1 MKWEPGLSF
10 TGRNATAEVLHVC
23 ISCRGDAMSVAPAVK
38 RELELEACAGG
49 AGGASGAGEQA
60 GPQAPQT
67 GRAAAPPPAPAAAA
81 RPARQDGRHLQER
94 SRVRRTSTTFF
105 RSLTSTA
112 STRPGPPPP
121 ALPAPPQPRPAS
133 PARRA
138 SDEESG
144 GTPRR
149 LSPDSARRARDA
161 AFQPDVL
168 RRLGVV
174 NPEAFCEIC
183 CKEYCNKYFLKTH
196 RERRHGVPAH
206 RSPTDRSPSA
216 ASPPRAPSL
225 PPLPSPRGLSP
236 PTPLHVLAPPSLR
249 PPLKAEEPDVKRE
262 CDDEMDMPRDGQ
274 TSPLN
279 LIMEERGGDASPGSA
294 SEELRKLQTMI
305 SQLNELA
312 AERLADTDGAG
323 PGENGLQPRD
333 SRPPSASPPPPDE
346 RRGSGG
352 SSFCEICNK
361 ELCNKY
367 FMRTHMQRMHGIS
380 LESGTQLGGV
390 TCDICHKELC
400 SKYFLRVHKHNT
412 HGIPAPPA
420 PQAPSPSEPCPLC
433 ARRFRGPRALRA
445 HLLAEHAP
453 PARPPPPPPRPLDL
467 LARDKPYACSFCPFT
482 TDVLAFLFAHERA
495 HAQQQQHEALE
506 PSEMPQELPMEAS
519 ERPESHGEGV
529 SGGAMSV
536 VPEPE
541 DNGANDSGGASGG
554 GSEASVSATMGGLG
568 QYECSRCEFRARE
581 FGALEA
587 HLRAAHGGGGAL
599 LAVPRAQHA
608 PLTMQPF
615 VVEEAA
621 AGGLSLVPALVF
633 LPVRRRATRRA
644 TVTLTLTPA

>member
-1 MKWEPGLSF
+1 
-10 TGRNATAEVLHVC
+10 
-23 ISCRGDAMSVAPAVK
+23 MSVAPAVK
-38 RELELEACAGG
+38 RERDCGGVEDGGGSPGRKRRKQAAPARAQPPPLDLHAKMADIYKSALAFGELTLPTFDPLAAFRLLPRHDPPRIFNPEAYCDLCCKEFCNKYFLKTHRANKHGIYD
-49 AGGASGAGEQA
+49 GEQQPHPT
-60 GPQAPQT
+60 GLPQQ
-67 GRAAAPPPAPAAAA
+67 
-81 RPARQDGRHLQER
+81 
-94 SRVRRTSTTFF
+94 
-105 RSLTSTA
+105 
-112 STRPGPPPP
+112 
-121 ALPAPPQPRPAS
+121 PQPS
-133 PARRA
+133 PPRRS

-168 RRLGVV
+168 RRLGVT

-183 CKEYCNKYFLKTH
+183 CKEYCNKYFLRTH

-206 RSPTDRSPSA
+206 RSPLAEHSPPSA
-216 ASPPRAPSL
+216 TPPNALLPPITPPTDTPPRSLSL
-225 PPLPSPRGLSP
+225 PPPFDG
-236 PTPLHVLAPPSLR
+236 
-249 PPLKAEEPDVKRE
+249 EEPMEVKRE
-262 CDDEMDMPRDGQ
+262 RDEERDDFEAALREGQ

-279 LIMEERGGDASPGSA
+279 LIVEERGAASPGSA

-312 AERLADTDGAG
+312 AERLAEEPPEA
-323 PGENGLQPRD
+323 P
-333 SRPPSASPPPPDE
+333 RPPSTSPPPQDE
-346 RRGSGG
+346 RRSGGAG

-420 PQAPSPSEPCPLC
+420 PTTAAPAEPCPLC

-453 PARPPPPPPRPLDL
+453 PARPPPPPPQLPPRPLDI
-467 LARDKPYACSFCPFT
+467 LARDKPYACAYCPFT

-495 HAQQQQHEALE
+495 HAQRPEAE
-506 PSEMPQELPMEAS
+506 SEAEAEGGEAS
-519 ERPESHGEGV
+519 EVGEAEGEG
-529 SGGAMSV
+529 
-536 VPEPE
+536 
-541 DNGANDSGGASGG
+541 
-554 GSEASVSATMGGLG
+554 EADAYS
-568 QYECSRCEFRARE
+568 CSRCEFRAE
-581 FGALEA
+581 SFAALEA
-587 HLRAAHGGGGAL
+587 HVRAAHGGAGAL
-599 LAVPRAQHA
+599 LAVPRAPRA

-615 VVEEAA
+615 VLEEA
-621 AGGLSLVPALVF
+621 GGALSLLPALVF

>member
-1 MKWEPGLSF
+1 
-10 TGRNATAEVLHVC
+10 
-23 ISCRGDAMSVAPAVK
+23 MSVAPAVK
-38 RELELEACAGG
+38 RERDCVGPGSSGG
-49 AGGASGAGEQA
+49 EGEGGAS
-60 GPQAPQT
+60 P
-67 GRAAAPPPAPAAAA
+67 GRKRRKQAAPARAHPAPLDLHTKMADIYKSALAFGELTLPTFDPLAAFRLLPRHDPPRIFNPEAYCDLCCKEFCNKYFLKTHRA
-81 RPARQDGRHLQER
+81 NKHGIYDGDQQPHPGLQPQQLQ
-94 SRVRRTSTTFF
+94 TS
-105 RSLTSTA
+105 
-112 STRPGPPPP
+112 PP
-121 ALPAPPQPRPAS
+121 
-133 PARRA
+133 RRA

-149 LSPDSARRARDA
+149 LSPDSARRAREA

-168 RRLGVV
+168 RRLGVT

-183 CKEYCNKYFLKTH
+183 CKEYCNKYFLRTH
-196 RERRHGVPAH
+196 RERRHGVPPM
-206 RSPTDRSPSA
+206 RSPVPEHSPLALTPPSV
-216 ASPPRAPSL
+216 SMITTSPHIETPPRALS
-225 PPLPSPRGLSP
+225 LPSPFD
-236 PTPLHVLAPPSLR
+236 TEDAP
-249 PPLKAEEPDVKRE
+249 EVKRE
-262 CDDEMDMPRDGQ
+262 QDDRDFEAVLRESQ

-279 LIMEERGGDASPGSA
+279 LIVEERGTASPGSA

-312 AERLADTDGAG
+312 AERLSEEPMEA
-323 PGENGLQPRD
+323 Q
-333 SRPPSASPPPPDE
+333 RPPSSSPPPQDE
-346 RRGSGG
+346 RRGGGAG

-420 PQAPSPSEPCPLC
+420 PANTAPAEPCPLC

-453 PARPPPPPPRPLDL
+453 PARPPPPPPLPPRPLDL
-467 LARDKPYACSFCPFT
+467 LTRDKPYACSYCPFT

-495 HAQQQQHEALE
+495 HVQRANEQHENNGEMEQEGSAE
-506 PSEMPQELPMEAS
+506 PSEGDAEGEI
-519 ERPESHGEGV
+519 ESDAY
-529 SGGAMSV
+529 S
-536 VPEPE
+536 
-541 DNGANDSGGASGG
+541 
-554 GSEASVSATMGGLG
+554 
-568 QYECSRCEFRARE
+568 CSRCEFRAE
-581 FGALEA
+581 GFAALEA
-587 HLRAAHGGGGAL
+587 HVRAAHGGAGAL
-599 LAVPRAQHA
+599 LAVPRAPRA

-615 VVEEAA
+615 VLEEA
-621 AGGLSLVPALVF
+621 GGALSLLPALVF

>member
-1 MKWEPGLSF
+1 MKEPQYINQDNRCG
-10 TGRNATAEVLHVC
+10 
-23 ISCRGDAMSVAPAVK
+23 GDAMSVAPAVK
-38 RELELEACAGG
+38 RELDLESGGGSPGRKRRKQAAPSRAPPQPLAPPPLDLHAKMADIYKSALAFGELTLPAFDPLAAFRLLPRHEPPRIFNPEAYCDLCCKEFCNKYFLKTHRANKHGIYDGG
-49 AGGASGAGEQA
+49 E
-60 GPQAPQT
+60 PQP
-67 GRAAAPPPAPAAAA
+67 AAPPPAQP
-81 RPARQDGRHLQER
+81 
-94 SRVRRTSTTFF
+94 S
-105 RSLTSTA
+105 
-112 STRPGPPPP
+112 PP
-121 ALPAPPQPRPAS
+121 
-133 PARRA
+133 RRA

-149 LSPDSARRARDA
+149 LSPDSARRAREA
-161 AFQPDVL
+161 GFQPDIL

-183 CKEYCNKYFLKTH
+183 CKEYCNKYFLRTH

-206 RSPTDRSPSA
+206 RSPVADRSPPSA
-216 ASPPRAPSL
+216 TPPNMLGTPPNMLGTPPNMLGTPLPPPLTTPPAPPPVAPDTPPRSHSL
-225 PPLPSPRGLSP
+225 PPPFDS
-236 PTPLHVLAPPSLR
+236 
-249 PPLKAEEPDVKRE
+249 EEMVEVKRE
-262 CDDEMDMPRDGQ
+262 CEDELEAALRDGQ

-279 LIMEERGGDASPGSA
+279 LIVEERGAASPGSA

-312 AERLADTDGAG
+312 AERLADDAPEAG
-323 PGENGLQPRD
+323 PRA
-333 SRPPSASPPPPDE
+333 PSASPPPPDE
-346 RRGSGG
+346 RRASSSG

-420 PQAPSPSEPCPLC
+420 PANAAPAEPCPLC

-467 LARDKPYACSFCPFT
+467 LARDKPYACSYCPFT

-495 HAQQQQHEALE
+495 HAQPPAE
-506 PSEMPQELPMEAS
+506 PEGG
-519 ERPESHGEGV
+519 PEPAEGEG
-529 SGGAMSV
+529 
-536 VPEPE
+536 
-541 DNGANDSGGASGG
+541 
-554 GSEASVSATMGGLG
+554 EAGEAEGEGEADAYS
-568 QYECSRCEFRARE
+568 CSRCEFRAE
-581 FGALEA
+581 GFGALEA
-587 HLRAAHGGGGAL
+587 HLRAAHGGAGAL
-599 LAVPRAQHA
+599 LAVPRAPQA

-615 VVEEAA
+615 VVEEA
-621 AGGLSLVPALVF
+621 GGALSLVPALVF

>member
-1 MKWEPGLSF
+1 MADIYKSALAFGEL
-10 TGRNATAEVLHVC
+10 TL
-23 ISCRGDAMSVAPAVK
+23 PAFDPLAAF
-38 RELELEACAGG
+38 RLLPRHDPPRIFNPEAYCDLCCKEFCNKYFLKTHRANKHGIYDG
-49 AGGASGAGEQA
+49 NEQQ
-60 GPQAPQT
+60 P
-67 GRAAAPPPAPAAAA
+67 AAPPPAQLSPP
-81 RPARQDGRHLQER
+81 RR
-94 SRVRRTSTTFF
+94 S
-105 RSLTSTA
+105 
-112 STRPGPPPP
+112 
-121 ALPAPPQPRPAS
+121 
-133 PARRA
+133 
-138 SDEESG
+138 SDEDSG

-149 LSPDSARRARDA
+149 LSPDSARRAREA
-161 AFQPDVL
+161 GFAPDTL

-183 CKEYCNKYFLKTH
+183 CKEYCNKYFLRTH
-196 RERRHGVPAH
+196 RERRHGLPVQ
-206 RSPTDRSPSA
+206 RSPTERSPPGNTPPNFANTPIGTPLGTPLPTPLTTPPALSVPPPDT
-216 ASPPRAPSL
+216 PPRSLSL
-225 PPLPSPRGLSP
+225 PPPYDSEEM
-236 PTPLHVLAPPSLR
+236 
-249 PPLKAEEPDVKRE
+249 AEVKRE
-262 CDDEMDMPRDGQ
+262 CEEELEQALRDGQ

-279 LIMEERGGDASPGSA
+279 LIVEERGMSSPGSA

-312 AERLADTDGAG
+312 AERLSEEPNDQ
-323 PGENGLQPRD
+323 NQ
-333 SRPPSASPPPPDE
+333 RPPSSSPPPQDE
-346 RRGSGG
+346 RRASSSG

-420 PQAPSPSEPCPLC
+420 PANSAPAEPCPLC

-467 LARDKPYACSFCPFT
+467 LARDKPYACSYCPFT

-495 HAQQQQHEALE
+495 HAQQQMNDINSDGTGE
-506 PSEMPQELPMEAS
+506 PNAS
-519 ERPESHGEGV
+519 EAEAEENARDEAVE
-529 SGGAMSV
+529 
-536 VPEPE
+536 
-541 DNGANDSGGASGG
+541 NNDVDGD
-554 GSEASVSATMGGLG
+554 T
-568 QYECSRCEFRARE
+568 QYTCSRCEFRAE
-581 FGALEA
+581 GFAALEA
-587 HLRAAHGGGGAL
+587 HLRAAHGGAGAL
-599 LAVPRAQHA
+599 LAVPRAPQA

-615 VVEEAA
+615 VVEEA
-621 AGGLSLVPALVF
+621 GGALSLVPALVF

>member
-1 MKWEPGLSF
+1 
-10 TGRNATAEVLHVC
+10 
-23 ISCRGDAMSVAPAVK
+23 MSVAPAVK
-38 RELELEACAGG
+38 RESDAE
-49 AGGASGAGEQA
+49 SGAGSPGRKRRKQA
-60 GPQAPQT
+60 APSRAPPPPPPLDLHAKMQDIYKSALAFGELTLPPFDPLAAFRLLPRHDPPRIFNPEAYCDLCCKEFCNKYFLKTHRANKHGIYDGSEPQP
-67 GRAAAPPPAPAAAA
+67 AAPPPS
-81 RPARQDGRHLQER
+81 QHL
-94 SRVRRTSTTFF
+94 S
-105 RSLTSTA
+105 
-112 STRPGPPPP
+112 PP
-121 ALPAPPQPRPAS
+121 
-133 PARRA
+133 RRA

-161 AFQPDVL
+161 GFQPDAL
-168 RRLGVV
+168 RRLGVL

-183 CKEYCNKYFLKTH
+183 CKEYCNKYFLRTH
-196 RERRHGVPAH
+196 RERRHGVPMH
-206 RSPTDRSPSA
+206 IDRSPQSLTPPGGMLQPVSLGTPLSMPLA
-216 ASPPRAPSL
+216 TPPALAPPADTPPRSHSL
-225 PPLPSPRGLSP
+225 PPPYD
-236 PTPLHVLAPPSLR
+236 ADMEM
-249 PPLKAEEPDVKRE
+249 AEVKRE
-262 CDDEMDMPRDGQ
+262 CEDELEAALRDGQ

-279 LIMEERGGDASPGSA
+279 LIVEERGATSPGSA

-312 AERLADTDGAG
+312 AERLADDAPDHG
-323 PGENGLQPRD
+323 P
-333 SRPPSASPPPPDE
+333 RPPSSSPPPQDD
-346 RRGSGG
+346 RRASSSG

-420 PQAPSPSEPCPLC
+420 PATTAPAEPCPLC

-467 LARDKPYACSFCPFT
+467 LARDKPYACSYCPFT

-495 HAQQQQHEALE
+495 HAQQQPAISPPEPATESNNELE
-506 PSEMPQELPMEAS
+506 LGGGGTEMNGGSAS
-519 ERPESHGEGV
+519 SGEG
-529 SGGAMSV
+529 
-536 VPEPE
+536 E
-541 DNGANDSGGASGG
+541 
-554 GSEASVSATMGGLG
+554 SEGG
-568 QYECSRCEFRARE
+568 QYSCSRCEFRAE
-581 FGALEA
+581 GFGALEA
-587 HLRAAHGGGGAL
+587 HLRAAHGGAGAL
-599 LAVPRAQHA
+599 LAVPRAPQA

-615 VVEEAA
+615 VVEET
-621 AGGLSLVPALVF
+621 GGSLSLVPALVF

>member
-1 MKWEPGLSF
+1 
-10 TGRNATAEVLHVC
+10 
-23 ISCRGDAMSVAPAVK
+23 MSVAPAVK
-38 RELELEACAGG
+38 REVELESGG
-49 AGGASGAGEQA
+49 GSPGRKRRKQAAPTRAPPPPPLPAPAPPPLDLHAKMADIYKSALAFGELA
-60 GPQAPQT
+60 LPAFDPLAAFRLLPRHEPPRIFNPEAYCDLCCKEFCNKYFLKTHRANKHGIYDGNEPQP
-67 GRAAAPPPAPAAAA
+67 AAPPPAQP
-81 RPARQDGRHLQER
+81 
-94 SRVRRTSTTFF
+94 S
-105 RSLTSTA
+105 
-112 STRPGPPPP
+112 PP
-121 ALPAPPQPRPAS
+121 
-133 PARRA
+133 RRA

-149 LSPDSARRARDA
+149 LSPDSARRAREA
-161 AFQPDVL
+161 GFQPDAL

-183 CKEYCNKYFLKTH
+183 CKEYCNKYFLRTH

-206 RSPTDRSPSA
+206 PSPAADRSPPSLT
-216 ASPPRAPSL
+216 PPGMPLVTSLSTPLGTPLGTSL
-225 PPLPSPRGLSP
+225 PPPLTTP
-236 PTPLHVLAPPSLR
+236 PAIPTAPPDTPPRSHSL
-249 PPLKAEEPDVKRE
+249 PPPFDTEEMAEVKRE
-262 CDDEMDMPRDGQ
+262 CEDELEAAFRDGQ

-279 LIMEERGGDASPGSA
+279 LIVEERGAASPGSA

-312 AERLADTDGAG
+312 AERLAEDPNDGGA
-323 PGENGLQPRD
+323 
-333 SRPPSASPPPPDE
+333 RPASSSPPPPDE
-346 RRGSGG
+346 RRASSSG

-420 PQAPSPSEPCPLC
+420 PASASPAEPCPLC

-467 LARDKPYACSFCPFT
+467 LARDKPYACSYCPFT

-495 HAQQQQHEALE
+495 HAQQQPIGEAADTGSDPPVPPAE
-506 PSEMPQELPMEAS
+506 PDG
-519 ERPESHGEGV
+519 PE
-529 SGGAMSV
+529 
-536 VPEPE
+536 
-541 DNGANDSGGASGG
+541 G
-554 GSEASVSATMGGLG
+554 GSEATDAEGEPEASYS
-568 QYECSRCEFRARE
+568 CSRCEFRAE
-581 FGALEA
+581 GFGALEA
-587 HLRAAHGGGGAL
+587 HLRAAHGGAGAL
-599 LAVPRAQHA
+599 LAVPRAPQA

-615 VVEEAA
+615 VVEEA
-621 AGGLSLVPALVF
+621 GGALSLVPALVF

>member
-1 MKWEPGLSF
+1 MKENSEF
-10 TGRNATAEVLHVC
+10 TDRDRCG
-23 ISCRGDAMSVAPAVK
+23 GDAMSVAPAVK
-38 RELELEACAGG
+38 RERDCVGPGVSGG
-49 AGGASGAGEQA
+49 EGEGGGS
-60 GPQAPQT
+60 P
-67 GRAAAPPPAPAAAA
+67 GRKRRKQAAPV
-81 RPARQDGRHLQER
+81 R
-94 SRVRRTSTTFF
+94 SQ
-105 RSLTSTA
+105 
-112 STRPGPPPP
+112 PPPLDLH
-121 ALPAPPQPRPAS
+121 AKMADIYKSAMAFGELTLPTFDPLAAFRLLPRHDPPRIFNPEAYCDLCCKEFCNKYFLKTHRANKHGIYDGEPQNHPGFQPQMQQTS
-133 PARRA
+133 PPRRA

-149 LSPDSARRARDA
+149 LSPDSARRARES

-168 RRLGVV
+168 RRLGVT

-183 CKEYCNKYFLKTH
+183 CKEYCNKYFLRTH
-196 RERRHGVPAH
+196 RERRHGVPPL
-206 RSPTDRSPSA
+206 RSPAMDTSPLAGTSPSIPILQT
-216 ASPPRAPSL
+216 SPHIETPPRALSL
-225 PPLPSPRGLSP
+225 PPPFDNEDP
-236 PTPLHVLAPPSLR
+236 PEVKQEREDREELETVL
-249 PPLKAEEPDVKRE
+249 RE
-262 CDDEMDMPRDGQ
+262 SQ

-279 LIMEERGGDASPGSA
+279 LIVEERGVASPGSA

-312 AERLADTDGAG
+312 AERLVDEPNET
-323 PGENGLQPRD
+323 P
-333 SRPPSASPPPPDE
+333 RPPSSSPPPQDE
-346 RRGSGG
+346 RRGGAG

-420 PQAPSPSEPCPLC
+420 PANAAPSEPCPLC

-453 PARPPPPPPRPLDL
+453 PARPPPPPPLPPRPLDL
-467 LARDKPYACSFCPFT
+467 LARDKPYACAYCPFT

-495 HAQQQQHEALE
+495 HIQRANEQQESGDMEQEGSAE
-506 PSEMPQELPMEAS
+506 PSETGEVEA
-519 ERPESHGEGV
+519 E
-529 SGGAMSV
+529 
-536 VPEPE
+536 
-541 DNGANDSGGASGG
+541 NDGDAYS
-554 GSEASVSATMGGLG
+554 
-568 QYECSRCEFRARE
+568 CSRCEFRAE
-581 FGALEA
+581 GFAALEA
-587 HLRAAHGGGGAL
+587 HVRSTHGGAGAL
-599 LAVPRAQHA
+599 LAVPRAPRA

-615 VVEEAA
+615 VLEEA
-621 AGGLSLVPALVF
+621 GGALSLLPALVF

>member
-1 MKWEPGLSF
+1 
-10 TGRNATAEVLHVC
+10 
-23 ISCRGDAMSVAPAVK
+23 MSVAPAVK
-38 RELELEACAGG
+38 RELDLEGG
-49 AGGASGAGEQA
+49 GSPGRKRRKQA
-60 GPQAPQT
+60 APTRAPQPL
-67 GRAAAPPPAPAAAA
+67 PPPLDLHAKM
-81 RPARQDGRHLQER
+81 QDIYKSALAFGEL
-94 SRVRRTSTTFF
+94 S
-105 RSLTSTA
+105 
-112 STRPGPPPP
+112 
-121 ALPAPPQPRPAS
+121 LPAFDPLAAFRLLPRHDPPRIFNPEAYCDLCCKEFCNKYFLKTHRANKHGIYDGGEPQPQPLPQPS
-133 PARRA
+133 PPRRA
-138 SDEESG
+138 SDEESN

-161 AFQPDVL
+161 GFQPDAL

-183 CKEYCNKYFLKTH
+183 CKEYCNKYFLRTH
-196 RERRHGVPAH
+196 RERRHGVPMH
-206 RSPTDRSPSA
+206 RSPAERSPQSLTPPMLHLGAPGTPLA
-216 ASPPRAPSL
+216 APLSTPPAPPAPPPETPPRALSL
-225 PPLPSPRGLSP
+225 PP
-236 PTPLHVLAPPSLR
+236 PLDDELA
-249 PPLKAEEPDVKRE
+249 EVKRE
-262 CDDEMDMPRDGQ
+262 CEDELEALHDGQ

-279 LIMEERGGDASPGSA
+279 LIVEERGGSPASA

-312 AERLADTDGAG
+312 AERLEQEGSPA
-323 PGENGLQPRD
+323 PRA
-333 SRPPSASPPPPDE
+333 PSASPPAPDE
-346 RRGSGG
+346 RRASSSG

-420 PQAPSPSEPCPLC
+420 PAQAAPAEPCPLC

-467 LARDKPYACSFCPFT
+467 LARDKPYACSYCPFT

-495 HAQQQQHEALE
+495 HVAQAAGEAGGGE
-506 PSEMPQELPMEAS
+506 AEAEPRAPSEP
-519 ERPESHGEGV
+519 G
-529 SGGAMSV
+529 
-536 VPEPE
+536 EPE
-541 DNGANDSGGASGG
+541 EPAEGGEEVYS
-554 GSEASVSATMGGLG
+554 
-568 QYECSRCEFRARE
+568 CSRCEFRAE
-581 FGALEA
+581 GFAALEA
-587 HLRAAHGGGGAL
+587 HLRAAHSGAGAL
-599 LAVPRAQHA
+599 LAVPRAPRA

-615 VVEEAA
+615 VVEEA
-621 AGGLSLVPALVF
+621 GGALSLVPALVF

>member
-1 MKWEPGLSF
+1 
-10 TGRNATAEVLHVC
+10 
-23 ISCRGDAMSVAPAVK
+23 MSAAPAVK
-38 RELELEACAGG
+38 RELEPEGG
-49 AGGASGAGEQA
+49 APAS
-60 GPQAPQT
+60 P
-67 GRAAAPPPAPAAAA
+67 GRKRRKQAAPARAQPPAPLPLDLHAKVADIYKNALAFGELSLPPFDPLAAFRLLPRHDPPRIFNPEAYCDLCCKEFCNKYFLKTHRA
-81 RPARQDGRHLQER
+81 NKHGIYDADSQQAPAV
-94 SRVRRTSTTFF
+94 S
-105 RSLTSTA
+105 
-112 STRPGPPPP
+112 PP
-121 ALPAPPQPRPAS
+121 
-133 PARRA
+133 RRA

-161 AFQPDVL
+161 GFQPDAL
-168 RRLGVV
+168 RRLGVL

-183 CKEYCNKYFLKTH
+183 CKEYCNKYFLRTH
-196 RERRHGVPAH
+196 RERRHGVPAQ
-206 RSPTDRSPSA
+206 RSPAATPPAAPLPHASAPRTPSA
-216 ASPPRAPSL
+216 HSPQAQPQPHIS
-225 PPLPSPRGLSP
+225 PLSYD
-236 PTPLHVLAPPSLR
+236 
-249 PPLKAEEPDVKRE
+249 AEIPAEVKRE
-262 CDDEMDMPRDGQ
+262 CDDDLEAALRDGQ

-279 LIMEERGGDASPGSA
+279 LIVEERGAASPGSA

-312 AERLADTDGAG
+312 AERLAEEPAEGA
-323 PGENGLQPRD
+323 
-333 SRPPSASPPPPDE
+333 RPPSASPPHDE
-346 RRGSGG
+346 RRTAAAG

-420 PQAPSPSEPCPLC
+420 PATAAPAEPCPLC

-453 PARPPPPPPRPLDL
+453 PARPPPPPPPPHPRPLDL
-467 LARDKPYACSFCPFT
+467 LVRDKPYACSYCPFT

-495 HAQQQQHEALE
+495 HTQRPPDGPEGGEEAE
-506 PSEMPQELPMEAS
+506 
-519 ERPESHGEGV
+519 GEG
-529 SGGAMSV
+529 GEEG
-536 VPEPE
+536 EGE
-541 DNGANDSGGASGG
+541 G
-554 GSEASVSATMGGLG
+554 EAEAYS
-568 QYECSRCEFRARE
+568 CSRCEFRAE
-581 FGALEA
+581 SFAALEA
-587 HLRAAHGGGGAL
+587 HVRATHGGAGAL
-599 LAVPRAQHA
+599 LAVPRAPRA

-615 VVEEAA
+615 VLEEA
-621 AGGLSLVPALVF
+621 GGALSLLPALVF

>member
-1 MKWEPGLSF
+1 MCGVYHSRC
-10 TGRNATAEVLHVC
+10 G
-23 ISCRGDAMSVAPAVK
+23 GDAMSVAPAVK
-38 RELELEACAGG
+38 RELDLESGGSSPGRKRRKQAAPSRAQPQHLAPPPIDLHAKMADIYKSALAFGELGLPTFDPLAAFRLLPRHEPPRIFNPEAYCDLCCKEFCNKYFLKTHRANKHGIYDGG
-49 AGGASGAGEQA
+49 D
-60 GPQAPQT
+60 PQP
-67 GRAAAPPPAPAAAA
+67 AAPPPAQP
-81 RPARQDGRHLQER
+81 
-94 SRVRRTSTTFF
+94 S
-105 RSLTSTA
+105 
-112 STRPGPPPP
+112 PP
-121 ALPAPPQPRPAS
+121 
-133 PARRA
+133 RRA

-149 LSPDSARRARDA
+149 LSPDSARRARESG
-161 AFQPDVL
+161 FQPDAL

-183 CKEYCNKYFLKTH
+183 CKEYCNKYFLRTH
-196 RERRHGVPAH
+196 RERRHGVPAR
-206 RSPTDRSPSA
+206 RSPVNEHSPPSA
-216 ASPPRAPSL
+216 TPPAGPLGTPLGTPLTTPLTTPPALSGPPPDTPPRSHSL
-225 PPLPSPRGLSP
+225 PP
-236 PTPLHVLAPPSLR
+236 PLDPEEM
-249 PPLKAEEPDVKRE
+249 AEVKRE
-262 CDDEMDMPRDGQ
+262 CEDELEAALRDGQ

-279 LIMEERGGDASPGSA
+279 LIVEERGMASPGSA

-312 AERLADTDGAG
+312 AERLADEPNDPG
-323 PGENGLQPRD
+323 P
-333 SRPPSASPPPPDE
+333 RPPSASPPPPDE
-346 RRGSGG
+346 RRASSSG

-420 PQAPSPSEPCPLC
+420 PAATAPAEPCPLC

-453 PARPPPPPPRPLDL
+453 PARPPPPPPRPIDL
-467 LARDKPYACSFCPFT
+467 LARDKPYACSYCPFT

-495 HAQQQQHEALE
+495 HAQQQANE
-506 PSEMPQELPMEAS
+506 PPDLPPEPPGSACGSEM
-519 ERPESHGEGV
+519 ESGEV
-529 SGGAMSV
+529 GG
-536 VPEPE
+536 
-541 DNGANDSGGASGG
+541 DSGDGEPDAD
-554 GSEASVSATMGGLG
+554 A
-568 QYECSRCEFRARE
+568 QYSCSRCEFRAE
-581 FGALEA
+581 GFAALEA
-587 HLRAAHGGGGAL
+587 HLRAAHGGAGAL
-599 LAVPRAQHA
+599 LAVPRAPQA

-615 VVEEAA
+615 VVEEA
-621 AGGLSLVPALVF
+621 GGALSLVPALVF

>member
-1 MKWEPGLSF
+1 
-10 TGRNATAEVLHVC
+10 
-23 ISCRGDAMSVAPAVK
+23 MSVAPAVK
-38 RELELEACAGG
+38 RELDLESGG
-49 AGGASGAGEQA
+49 GSPGRKRRKQA
-60 GPQAPQT
+60 APTRAPQPLPPPPLDLHAKMADIYKSALAFGELALPT
-67 GRAAAPPPAPAAAA
+67 FDPLAAFRLLPRHEPPRIFNPEAYCDLCCKEFCNKYFLKTHRANKHGIYDGGEPQPAAPPPAQP
-81 RPARQDGRHLQER
+81 
-94 SRVRRTSTTFF
+94 S
-105 RSLTSTA
+105 
-112 STRPGPPPP
+112 PP
-121 ALPAPPQPRPAS
+121 
-133 PARRA
+133 RRA

-149 LSPDSARRARDA
+149 LSPDSARRAREA
-161 AFQPDVL
+161 GFQPDAL

-183 CKEYCNKYFLKTH
+183 CKEYCNKYFLRTH
-196 RERRHGVPAH
+196 RERRHGVPPL
-206 RSPTDRSPSA
+206 RSPVADRSPLA
-216 ASPPRAPSL
+216 ASPPMTLGTPVGTPLTTPLATPPALPAPPPDTPPRSHSL
-225 PPLPSPRGLSP
+225 PPPYDPEEM
-236 PTPLHVLAPPSLR
+236 
-249 PPLKAEEPDVKRE
+249 AEVKRE
-262 CDDEMDMPRDGQ
+262 CEDDFEAALRDGQ

-279 LIMEERGGDASPGSA
+279 LIVEERGTVSPGSA

-312 AERLADTDGAG
+312 AERLADEPTDPG
-323 PGENGLQPRD
+323 P
-333 SRPPSASPPPPDE
+333 RPPSASPPPPDE
-346 RRGSGG
+346 RRASSSG

-420 PQAPSPSEPCPLC
+420 PANAAPAEPCPLC

-467 LARDKPYACSFCPFT
+467 LARDKPYACSYCPFT

-495 HAQQQQHEALE
+495 HAQRQ
-506 PSEMPQELPMEAS
+506 AS
-519 ERPESHGEGV
+519 ESAEIPGEPGNGGGCEAEGAESSGSAGEGDAGA
-529 SGGAMSV
+529 GGAAGD
-536 VPEPE
+536 E
-541 DNGANDSGGASGG
+541 DAQFS
-554 GSEASVSATMGGLG
+554 
-568 QYECSRCEFRARE
+568 CSRCEFRAE
-581 FGALEA
+581 GFAALEA
-587 HLRAAHGGGGAL
+587 HLRAAHGGAGAL
-599 LAVPRAQHA
+599 LAVPRAPHA

-615 VVEEAA
+615 VVEEA
-621 AGGLSLVPALVF
+621 GGALSLVPALVF

>member
-1 MKWEPGLSF
+1 
-10 TGRNATAEVLHVC
+10 
-23 ISCRGDAMSVAPAVK
+23 MSVAPAVK
-38 RELELEACAGG
+38 REHECGG
-49 AGGASGAGEQA
+49 GGGS
-60 GPQAPQT
+60 P
-67 GRAAAPPPAPAAAA
+67 GRKRRKQAAPARAHPPPPIDLHAKMADIYKSALAFGELALPTFDPLAAFRLLPRHDPPRIFNPEAYCDLCCKEFCNKYFLKTHRA
-81 RPARQDGRHLQER
+81 NKHGIYDGDQQQQQQQQQQQHLG
-94 SRVRRTSTTFF
+94 V
-105 RSLTSTA
+105 
-112 STRPGPPPP
+112 PPPP
-121 ALPAPPQPRPAS
+121 ATPP
-133 PARRA
+133 RRS

-149 LSPDSARRARDA
+149 LSPDSARRARES

-168 RRLGVV
+168 RRLGVT

-183 CKEYCNKYFLKTH
+183 CKEYCNKYFLRTH
-196 RERRHGVPAH
+196 RERRHGVPAL
-206 RSPTDRSPSA
+206 RSPERLPEPSPVPATPPSA
-216 ASPPRAPSL
+216 PPRSITPPEPTPPLAL
-225 PPLPSPRGLSP
+225 PPALPYDDDRLP
-236 PTPLHVLAPPSLR
+236 
-249 PPLKAEEPDVKRE
+249 VKRE
-262 CDDEMDMPRDGQ
+262 HEERDDFEAALRDSQ

-279 LIMEERGGDASPGSA
+279 LIMEERTVGSPGSA

-312 AERLADTDGAG
+312 AERLAEEPADA
-323 PGENGLQPRD
+323 PRPQSD
-333 SRPPSASPPPPDE
+333 SPPQQDD
-346 RRGSGG
+346 RRSSGGAAG

-420 PQAPSPSEPCPLC
+420 PATAAPAEACPLC

-453 PARPPPPPPRPLDL
+453 PARPPPPPPAPPRPLDL
-467 LARDKPYACSFCPFT
+467 LARDKPYACSYCPFT

-495 HAQQQQHEALE
+495 HVQRAAEQA
-506 PSEMPQELPMEAS
+506 ELAEGEGESGAEAS
-519 ERPESHGEGV
+519 EAGEGE
-529 SGGAMSV
+529 G
-536 VPEPE
+536 
-541 DNGANDSGGASGG
+541 
-554 GSEASVSATMGGLG
+554 EADGDAYS
-568 QYECSRCEFRARE
+568 CSRCEFRAE
-581 FGALEA
+581 SFAALEA
-587 HLRAAHGGGGAL
+587 HVRAAHGGAGAL
-599 LAVPRAQHA
+599 LAVPRAPRA

-615 VVEEAA
+615 VLEEA
-621 AGGLSLVPALVF
+621 GGALSLLPALVF

>member
-1 MKWEPGLSF
+1 SRCG
-10 TGRNATAEVLHVC
+10 
-23 ISCRGDAMSVAPAVK
+23 GDAMSVAPAVK
-38 RELELEACAGG
+38 RELDLE
-49 AGGASGAGEQA
+49 SGSTSPGRKRRKQA
-60 GPQAPQT
+60 APTRAPQL
-67 GRAAAPPPAPAAAA
+67 PPPLDLHAKM
-81 RPARQDGRHLQER
+81 QDIYKSALAFGE
-94 SRVRRTSTTFF
+94 
-105 RSLTSTA
+105 LT
-112 STRPGPPPP
+112 
-121 ALPAPPQPRPAS
+121 LPAFDPLAAFRLLPRHDPPRIFNPEAYCDLCCKEFCNKYFLKTHRANKHGIYDGGEPQPQPLPQPS
-133 PARRA
+133 PPRRA
-138 SDEESG
+138 SDEESN

-161 AFQPDVL
+161 GFQPDAL

-183 CKEYCNKYFLKTH
+183 CKEYCNKYFLRTH

-206 RSPTDRSPSA
+206 RSPGAERSPQSMTPPMINFSTPVSTPLA
-216 ASPPRAPSL
+216 TPLTTSPAPLAPPPNTPPRSHSL
-225 PPLPSPRGLSP
+225 PP
-236 PTPLHVLAPPSLR
+236 PLDP
-249 PPLKAEEPDVKRE
+249 EEMVEVKRE
-262 CDDEMDMPRDGQ
+262 CEEELEAALRDGQ

-279 LIMEERGGDASPGSA
+279 LIVEERGAASPGSA

-312 AERLADTDGAG
+312 AERLAEEPSSPA
-323 PGENGLQPRD
+323 PRA
-333 SRPPSASPPPPDE
+333 PSSSPPAQDE
-346 RRGSGG
+346 RRASSSG

-420 PQAPSPSEPCPLC
+420 PANTAPAEPCPLC

-467 LARDKPYACSFCPFT
+467 LARDKPYACSYCPFT

-495 HAQQQQHEALE
+495 HVQQQ
-506 PSEMPQELPMEAS
+506 SEPQENANDINAS
-519 ERPESHGEGV
+519 GPTTDGESEGV
-529 SGGAMSV
+529 EG
-536 VPEPE
+536 
-541 DNGANDSGGASGG
+541 D
-554 GSEASVSATMGGLG
+554 EADEGVYS
-568 QYECSRCEFRARE
+568 CSRCEFRAE
-581 FGALEA
+581 GFAALEA
-587 HLRAAHGGGGAL
+587 HLRAAHSGAGAL
-599 LAVPRAQHA
+599 LAVPRAPQA

-615 VVEEAA
+615 VVEEA
-621 AGGLSLVPALVF
+621 GGALSLVPALVF